1 MSLRSYQERTASHQS
16 LSGSF
21 HKAWTTGMSVS
32 CKDSTVQRKNMYVLL
47 GQQKGHWCDP
57 TTPEPI
63 IIAVKS
69 TATEE
74 SSCFCKNLKF
84 GRWWWEQ
91 LLPSWWIVRL
101 VEGAPLNTMADYVV
115 EEERVLWVSIQVV
128 NGVIT
133 STSCYRVRDTLEKMI
148 QVLRYNLGRAN
159 GKLLIRLCTQIF
171 YMVFKGEV
179 LQVPAGVYREE
190 TMGRI
195 EERKG
200 TEVLPLLSKK

>member
-1 MSLRSYQERTASHQS
+1 
-16 LSGSF
+16 
-21 HKAWTTGMSVS
+21 MSVS
-32 CKDSTVQRKNMYVLL
+32 CKDSTVQRKNIHVLL
-47 GQQKGHWCDP
+47 GQHKGHWCDP
-57 TTPEPI
+57 ITPEPI
-63 IIAVKS
+63 IIAFKS

-74 SSCFCKNLKF
+74 SSCFCKSLKF

-91 LLPSWWIVRL
+91 LLPSWWVLRL
-101 VEGAPLNTMADYVV
+101 VEGALLNTMADYVV
-115 EEERVLWVSIQVV
+115 EEGKVLWVSIQVV

-148 QVLRYNLGRAN
+148 QVLKYTLGRAN
-159 GKLLIRLCTQIF
+159 GKSLIQLCTQIF

-179 LQVPAGVYREE
+179 LQAHAGVSGEE

-200 TEVLPLLSKK
+200 TAVLPLMSKK

>member
-1 MSLRSYQERTASHQS
+1 M
-16 LSGSF
+16 
-21 HKAWTTGMSVS
+21 
-32 CKDSTVQRKNMYVLL
+32 
-47 GQQKGHWCDP
+47 
-57 TTPEPI
+57 
-63 IIAVKS
+63 
-69 TATEE
+69 
-74 SSCFCKNLKF
+74 
-84 GRWWWEQ
+84 
-91 LLPSWWIVRL
+91 
-101 VEGAPLNTMADYVV
+101 NTMADYVV